1 MMNKRTIR
9 IWDLP
14 VRIFHWALVA
24 LLTGV
29 FVTGQIGG
37 NLIVW
42 HGRIG
47 VAICGL
53 LAFRLVWGFVGST
66 YARFSHFVPGPGRV
80 LAYLRGQWQGVGH
93 NPLGALSVLGLLTVL
108 IFQVVSG
115 LMGNDDIAF
124 EGPLYA
130 AVSKSTSDW
139 LTSLHRQNVW
149 LIGGLVVMHVLA
161 IVFYARVKKDNLIKP
176 MITGVKEVDD
186 PHVKPAQ
193 GGGLV
198 PFIAALAVAA
208 VTVWGASGGVLPP
221 PPPPPSPDQIP
232 SW

>member
-9 IWDLP
+9 VWDLP
-14 VRIFHWALVA
+14 VRIVHWALVA

-29 FVTGQIGG
+29 FATGLIGG

-42 HGRIG
+42 HGRLG

-53 LAFRLVWGFVGST
+53 LAFRLAWGFVGST
-66 YARFSHFVPGPGRV
+66 YARFTHFVPGPGRV

-93 NPLGALSVLGLLTVL
+93 NPLGALSVLGLLAVL
-108 IFQVVSG
+108 LFQVVSG
-115 LMGNDDIAF
+115 LVGNDDIAF

-139 LTSLHRQNVW
+139 MTSLHRQNVW

-161 IVFYARVKKDNLIKP
+161 IVYYARVKKDNLLKP

-186 PHVKPAQ
+186 PKVKPAR

-198 PFIAALAVAA
+198 SFIAALAVAA
-208 VTVWGASGGVLPP
+208 VTLWGASGGLLPP
-221 PPPPPSPDQIP
+221 PPPPPPADQVP